1 MATFR
6 IRNVEGMRQVCV
18 DIENETVRAARGA
31 LSTMSG
37 RIDFTPRLPGLRD
50 SFRSIFTQETRIRP
64 FYSGTGSIQLQP
76 SMRGFHSMTVNEGEH
91 WILEP
96 RVYWTSEGSVELGV
110 FREPFWSG
118 LWAGDGLL
126 VWKTTMTGHGQAV
139 INAPGPVEEVEVD
152 GAMDVQGR
160 LVLGRTSGLK
170 FKSIRSARFPRNFIS
185 GQTRLRR
192 FEGKGRALVCWTP
205 YWNEHLYQHMT
216 GESVQ
221 GTLFE

>member
-1 MATFR
+1 MANFQ
-6 IRNVEGMRQVCV
+6 IRNVEGMRQVCIQ
-18 DIENETVRAARGA
+18 IEDETVRAAHGA
-31 LSTMSG
+31 MSNKSG
-37 RIDFTPRLPGLRD
+37 RIEFTPRLPQFGHV
-50 SFRSIFTQETRIRP
+50 FRSMFTGESRIRP
-64 FYSGTGSIQLQP
+64 YYSGTGTIQLQP
-76 SMRGFHSMTVNEGEH
+76 SMRGYHAMMVNEGQE

-96 RVYWTSEGSVELGV
+96 GVYWASEGSVELGLH
-110 FREPFWSG
+110 RERFWAG
-118 LWAGDGLL
+118 LWAGDGLFA
-126 VWKTTMTGHGQAV
+126 WKTSMEGQGQVV

-152 GAMDVQGR
+152 GALDVQGK

-170 FKSIRSARFPRNFIS
+170 FHSVRSARFPRNFIS

-216 GESVQ
+216 GESVR